1 MALIHIDLTLNGAAQ
16 QLYSTARKG
25 IRQLIIQNPT
35 GNDAVYVGGSTVSAN
50 SYGQAVAAA
59 TASSVLGPF
68 SGDAPVN
75 TSEVYVKGTNNNV
88 IHALLITH

>member
-1 MALIHIDLTLNGAAQ
+1 MALIHIDLTLSGAAER
-16 QLYSTARKG
+16 LYTTRKG

-35 GNDAVYVGGSTVSAN
+35 GNSAIYIGGSTVSAT
-50 SYGQAVAAA
+50 SYGQTVAAGA
-59 TASSVLGPF
+59 ASTVLGPF

-75 TSEVYVKGTNNNV
+75 TSEVYVIGTLNDV

>member
-1 MALIHIDLTLNGAAQ
+1 MALIHLDITLTGSAQ
-16 QLYSTARKG
+16 QVYATRKG

-35 GNDAVYVGGSTVSAN
+35 GNSAVYVGGPTVSAS
-50 SYGQAVAAA
+50 SYGQSVAAGS
-59 TASSVLGPF
+59 ASSVIGPF

-75 TSEVYVKGTNNNV
+75 TLGVYVNGTAEDV